1 MGMAMTSLNQK
12 REQKMALKGELYTA
26 DTFSEE
32 QIASVKK
39 HFLELLGQEVSFEI
53 KRNEALIGGFL
64 AIIDGKIYDA
74 SVSHRIKETENVLVH
89 GNDADGAEITAE
101 DVNLTGSKPK
111 PFHSSAK
118 AIGSALKQRLDTYEG
133 KSAVYEFGVVTSV
146 GDGVV
151 RIDGLSH
158 TRYGEQIAFNN
169 EIYGMTMDLETDGVG
184 AVLLNGQDEV
194 HVGERVYG
202 TGRVVEVPVG
212 DELLGRVVSPIG
224 LPMDNKP
231 LNAKRYRPVESPAP
245 RIIDRQAV
253 NHPLM
258 TGLIAVDGII
268 PIGRGQRELII
279 GDRQTGKTTIAIDTI
294 INQRGKHVYCVYV
307 AIGQKLSTVAQ
318 IYETL
323 QAVGAM
329 EYTVIVVSNASDC
342 AAMQYLAP
350 YAGCAIAEQF
360 MYDGKDALIVY
371 DDLSKHA
378 VAYRAMSLLLHRPPG
393 REAYP
398 GDVFYLHS
406 RLLERAG
413 HLNDKLGG
421 GSLTALPIVET
432 MASDISAYIPTNVI
446 SITDGQIYLEPELFH
461 AGVRPAVNVG
471 LSVSRVG
478 SSAQKKAMRKVVKKL
493 RLTLAQYRELQI
505 FAQFGSDIDS
515 VTKEILDS
523 GDRLSETLKQA
534 QHEPLQMSE
543 QVLLLYAVMNGYLK
557 EVPSPHVRAFQKGLL
572 QYAHH
577 NYSPLLD
584 DIESSGDLTDEQI
597 KELSACIENYHLTCK
612 A

>member
-1 MGMAMTSLNQK
+1 
-12 REQKMALKGELYTA
+12 MALRGELYTA
-26 DTFSEE
+26 GPFGEE
-32 QIASVKK
+32 QIESVKR
-39 HFLELLGQEVSFEI
+39 HFCQMLGQEVSFEV
-53 KRNEALIGGFL
+53 KQNEALIGGFL

-74 SVSHRIKETENVLVH
+74 SVAYRIKEAQHLLVS
-89 GNDADGAEITAE
+89 NSASGAEIAAE
-101 DVNLTGSKPK
+101 DVRLTGSGQK
-111 PFHSSAK
+111 PFHSSASD
-118 AIGSALKQRLDTYEG
+118 IGKTLKRRIHSFEN
-133 KSAVYEFGVVTSV
+133 KSAVYEYGIVTSV

-151 RIDGLSH
+151 RVEGLSH
-158 TRYGEQIAFNN
+158 TRYGEQIAFDNDV
-169 EIYGMTMDLETDGVG
+169 YGMTMDLELDGVG
-184 AVLLNGQDEV
+184 AVLLNGQDCV
-194 HVGERVYG
+194 RVGERVYG

-212 DELLGRVVSPIG
+212 DELLGRVVNPIG
-224 LPMDNKP
+224 MPLDDKP
-231 LNAKRYRPVESPAP
+231 LSAARYRPVESPAP

-253 NHPLM
+253 NEPLM
-258 TGLIAVDGII
+258 TGLLAVDSII

-294 INQRGKHVYCVYV
+294 INQRGKHVNCVYV

-318 IYETL
+318 IYELL
-323 QAVGAM
+323 QSAGAM
-329 EYTVIVVSNASDC
+329 DYTVIVVANASDC

-360 MYDGKDALIVY
+360 MYDGKDALVIY

-413 HLNDKLGG
+413 HLSEANGG

-461 AGVRPAVNVG
+461 SGVRPAVNVG

-478 SSAQKKAMRKVVKKL
+478 SAAQKKAMRKVVKKL

-515 VTKEILDS
+515 VTKEILDN
-523 GDRLSETLKQA
+523 GDRLSETLKQN

-557 EVPSPHVRAFQKGLL
+557 DVPAQHARAFQKGLL
-572 QYAHH
+572 EYVRR
-577 NYSPLLD
+577 NYGAMLD
-584 DIESSGDLTDEQI
+584 GIEESGDLTDELAG
-597 KELSACIENYHLTCK
+597 EMRAAIENYQLTCK

>member
-1 MGMAMTSLNQK
+1 
-12 REQKMALKGELYTA
+12 MALRGELYTA
-26 DTFSEE
+26 GPFGEE
-32 QIASVKK
+32 QIESVKR
-39 HFLELLGQEVSFEI
+39 HFNEMLGQEVSFEV
-53 KRNEALIGGFL
+53 KQNEALIGGFL

-74 SVSHRIKETENVLVH
+74 SVAYRVKEAQHTLV
-89 GNDADGAEITAE
+89 NNSVSGAEITAE
-101 DVNLTGSKPK
+101 NVRLTGSEQKTL
-111 PFHSSAK
+111 HSSA
-118 AIGSALKQRLDTYEG
+118 ADIGKTLRSRIHSFEN
-133 KSAVYEFGVVTSV
+133 KSAVYEYGIVTSV

-151 RIDGLSH
+151 RIEGLSH
-158 TRYGEQIAFNN
+158 TRYGEQIAFENDV
-169 EIYGMTMDLETDGVG
+169 YGMTMDLELDGVG
-184 AVLLNGQDEV
+184 AVLLNGQDNV

-202 TGRVVEVPVG
+202 TGRVIEVPVG
-212 DELLGRVVSPIG
+212 DELLGRVVNPIG
-224 LPMDNKP
+224 MPMDDKP
-231 LNAKRYRPVESPAP
+231 LNAARYRPVESPAP
-245 RIIDRQAV
+245 RNIDRQAV
-253 NHPLM
+253 NEPLM
-258 TGLIAVDGII
+258 TGLLAVDSII

-294 INQRGKHVYCVYV
+294 INQRGKHVNCVYV

-323 QAVGAM
+323 ESVGAM
-329 EYTVIVVSNASDC
+329 DYTVIVVANASDC

-360 MYDGKDALIVY
+360 MYDGKDALVIY

-413 HLNDKLGG
+413 HLSAANGG

-461 AGVRPAVNVG
+461 SGVRPAVNVG

-478 SSAQKKAMRKVVKKL
+478 SAAQKKAMRKVVKKL

-515 VTKEILDS
+515 VTKEILDN
-523 GDRLSETLKQA
+523 GDRLSETLKQN

-572 QYAHH
+572 QYARR
-577 NYSPLLD
+577 NYSSTLD
-584 DIESSGDLTDEQI
+584 EIEESGDLSDELI
-597 KELSACIENYHLTCK
+597 EALRATIENYHLTCQ

>member
-1 MGMAMTSLNQK
+1 
-12 REQKMALKGELYTA
+12 MALRGELYTA
-26 DTFSEE
+26 GPFGEE
-32 QIASVKK
+32 QIESVKR
-39 HFLELLGQEVSFEI
+39 HFNELLGQEVSFEV

-74 SVSHRIKETENVLVH
+74 SVAYRIKEAQHLLVT
-89 GNDADGAEITAE
+89 NSVSGAEITAE
-101 DVNLTGSKPK
+101 NVRLTGSEQK
-111 PFHSSAK
+111 PFHSSATD
-118 AIGSALKQRLDTYEG
+118 IGQTLKKRIRSFENT
-133 KSAVYEFGVVTSV
+133 SAVYEYGIVTSV

-151 RIDGLSH
+151 RIEGLSH
-158 TRYGEQIAFNN
+158 TRYGEQIAFENDV
-169 EIYGMTMDLETDGVG
+169 YGMTMDLELDGVG
-184 AVLLNGQDEV
+184 AVLLNGQDLV

-212 DELLGRVVSPIG
+212 DELLGRVVNPIG
-224 LPMDNKP
+224 MPLDNKP
-231 LNAKRYRPVESPAP
+231 LSASRYRPVESPAP

-253 NHPLM
+253 NEPLM
-258 TGLIAVDGII
+258 TGLLAVDSII

-279 GDRQTGKTTIAIDTI
+279 GDRQTGKTTIAVDAI
-294 INQRGKHVYCVYV
+294 INQRGKHVNCVYV

-323 QAVGAM
+323 QAAGAM
-329 EYTVIVVSNASDC
+329 DYSVIVVASASDC

-360 MYDGKDALIVY
+360 MYDGKDALIIY

-413 HLNDKLGG
+413 HLSEANGG

-461 AGVRPAVNVG
+461 SGVRPAVNVG

-478 SSAQKKAMRKVVKKL
+478 SAAQKKAMRKVVKKL

-515 VTKEILDS
+515 VTKEILDN
-523 GDRLSETLKQA
+523 GDRLSETLKQN

-557 EVPSPHVRAFQKGLL
+557 EVPSQHVRSFQKGLL
-572 QYAHH
+572 QYVSR
-577 NYSPLLD
+577 NYGSLLD
-584 DIESSGDLTDEQI
+584 EIEETGDFTDEQGQ
-597 KELSACIENYHLTCK
+597 ELKTAIENYQLTCK

>member
-1 MGMAMTSLNQK
+1 
-12 REQKMALKGELYTA
+12 MALKGELYIA
-26 DTFSEE
+26 GPFDEE
-32 QIASVKK
+32 QIGSIRK
-39 HFLELLGQEVSFEI
+39 HFAELLGEDVNFEI
-53 KRNEALIGGFL
+53 KKNDGLIGGFL
-64 AIIDGKIYDA
+64 AIIDGKVYDA
-74 SVSHRIKETENVLVH
+74 SFAYRIKEAQHALVS
-89 GNDADGAEITAE
+89 NNLSLGAEICAE
-101 DVNLTGSKPK
+101 DVKTVGAATK
-111 PFHSSAK
+111 PFHSSASDIGAVLK
-118 AIGSALKQRLDTYEG
+118 NRLRNCDAKPAIYEYG
-133 KSAVYEFGVVTSV
+133 TVTSV

-151 RIDGLSH
+151 RIEGLSH
-158 TRYGEQIAFNN
+158 TRYGEQISFDNDV
-169 EIYGMTMDLETDGVG
+169 YGMTMDLELDGVG
-184 AVLLNGQDEV
+184 AVLLNGQDNV

-212 DELLGRVVSPIG
+212 DELLGRIINPIG
-224 LPMDNKP
+224 MPLDNRP
-231 LNAKRYRPVESPAP
+231 LSAARYRPVESPAP

-253 NHPLM
+253 NEPLM
-258 TGLIAVDGII
+258 TGLLAVDGII

-279 GDRQTGKTTIAIDTI
+279 GDRQTGKTTIAVDTI
-294 INQRGKHVYCVYV
+294 INQRGKHVCCVYV

-323 QAVGAM
+323 RAAGAM
-329 EYTVIVVSNASDC
+329 DYTTIVVASASDC

-350 YAGCAIAEQF
+350 YAGCSIAEQF
-360 MYDGKDALIVY
+360 MYDGKDALIIY

-413 HLNDKLGG
+413 HLNEAQGG

-461 AGVRPAVNVG
+461 AGIRPAVNVG

-478 SSAQKKAMRKVVKKL
+478 SAAQKKAMRKVAKKL

-515 VTKEILDS
+515 VTKTILDN
-523 GDRLSETLKQA
+523 GDRLTETLKQN

-543 QVLLLYAVMNGYLK
+543 QVLLLYAVMNGYLNDI
-557 EVPSPHVRAFQKGLL
+557 PSPYVRSFQKGLL
-572 QYAHH
+572 QYVRRTTPSLFDEMEESGDFNEAQEAQMRA
-577 NYSPLLD
+577 S
-584 DIESSGDLTDEQI
+584 IESYQL
-597 KELSACIENYHLTCK
+597 LCK
-612 A
+612 S

>member
-1 MGMAMTSLNQK
+1 
-12 REQKMALKGELYTA
+12 MALRGELYTA
-26 DTFSEE
+26 GPFGED
-32 QIASVKK
+32 QIESVKR
-39 HFLELLGQEVSFEI
+39 HFYELLGQEVSFEV

-74 SVSHRIKETENVLVH
+74 SVAYRVKEAQHLLVT
-89 GNDADGAEITAE
+89 NSVSGAEITAE
-101 DVNLTGSKPK
+101 NVRLTGSEQK
-111 PFHSSAK
+111 PFHSSASE
-118 AIGSALKQRLDTYEG
+118 IGKTLKRRISSFEN
-133 KSAVYEFGVVTSV
+133 KSAIYEYGVVTSV

-151 RIDGLSH
+151 RIEGLSH
-158 TRYGEQIAFNN
+158 TRYGEQIAFENDV
-169 EIYGMTMDLETDGVG
+169 YGMTMDLELDGVG
-184 AVLLNGQDEV
+184 AVLLNGQDSV
-194 HVGERVYG
+194 RVGERVYG

-212 DELLGRVVSPIG
+212 DELLGRVVNPIG
-224 LPMDNKP
+224 MPLDNKP
-231 LNAKRYRPVESPAP
+231 LSAARYRPVESPAP

-253 NHPLM
+253 NEPLM
-258 TGLIAVDGII
+258 TGLLAVDGII

-279 GDRQTGKTTIAIDTI
+279 GDRQTGKTTIAVDTI
-294 INQRGKHVYCVYV
+294 INQRGKHVNCVYV

-323 QAVGAM
+323 QAKGAM
-329 EYTVIVVSNASDC
+329 DYTVIVVANASDC

-360 MYDGKDALIVY
+360 MYDGKDALVIY

-413 HLNDKLGG
+413 HLSEANGG

-461 AGVRPAVNVG
+461 SGVRPAVNVG

-478 SSAQKKAMRKVVKKL
+478 SAAQKKAMRKVVKKL

-515 VTKEILDS
+515 VTKEILDN
-523 GDRLSETLKQA
+523 GDRLSETLKQN

-543 QVLLLYAVMNGYLK
+543 QVLVLYAVMNGYLK
-557 EVPSPHVRAFQKGLL
+557 SVPAPHVRAFQKGLL
-572 QYAHH
+572 QYMRR
-577 NYSPLLD
+577 NYGSILD
-584 DIESSGDLTDEQI
+584 EIEESGDLGDELLE
-597 KELSACIENYHLTCK
+597 ELRAAIENYQLICK
-612 A
+612 E

>member
-1 MGMAMTSLNQK
+1 
-12 REQKMALKGELYTA
+12 MALKGELFTA
-26 DTFSEE
+26 GPFGED
-32 QIASVKK
+32 QIESVKQR
-39 HFLELLGQEVSFEI
+39 FYELLGQEVSFEV
-53 KRNEALIGGFL
+53 KQNEALIGGFL

-74 SVSHRIKETENVLVH
+74 SVAHHVKEAQHLLVSDTVC
-89 GNDADGAEITAE
+89 GLEIVTKNAQSSG
-101 DVNLTGSKPK
+101 DDQRPL
-111 PFHSSAK
+111 HSSA
-118 AIGSALKQRLDTYEG
+118 AQIGQTLKKRICSFENKD
-133 KSAVYEFGVVTSV
+133 AVYEYGVVSSV

-151 RIDGLSH
+151 RVEGLCH
-158 TRYGEQIAFNN
+158 TRYGEQIAFENDV
-169 EIYGMTMDLETDGVG
+169 YGMAMDLELGGVG
-184 AVLLNGQDEV
+184 AVLLNGQDNV
-194 HVGERVYG
+194 RVGERVYG

-212 DELLGRVVSPIG
+212 DEMLGRVVNPIG
-224 LPMDNKP
+224 MPLDNKP
-231 LNAKRYRPVESPAP
+231 LNPLRYRPVESPAP
-245 RIIDRQAV
+245 RIIDRQSV
-253 NHPLM
+253 NEPLM
-258 TGLIAVDGII
+258 TGLLAVDGII

-294 INQRGKHVYCVYV
+294 LNQHGKQVYCVYV

-318 IYETL
+318 IHETL
-323 QAVGAM
+323 LSAGAM
-329 EYTVIVVSNASDC
+329 DYTVIVVANASDC

-360 MYDGKDALIVY
+360 MYDGKDALVIY

-378 VAYRAMSLLLHRPPG
+378 VAYRTMSLLLHRPPG

-413 HLNDKLGG
+413 HLSEANGG

-461 AGVRPAVNVG
+461 SGVRPAVNVG

-478 SSAQKKAMRKVVKKL
+478 SAAQKKAMRKVVKKL

-515 VTKEILDS
+515 VTKEILDN
-523 GDRLSETLKQA
+523 GDRLSETLKQN

-543 QVLLLYAVMNGYLK
+543 QVLLLYAVMNGFLQD
-557 EVPSPHVRAFQKGLL
+557 VPSPHVRAFQRGLL
-572 QYAHH
+572 QYMRR
-577 NYSPLLD
+577 NYGALLD
-584 DIESSGDLTDEQI
+584 EMEESGDLTE
-597 KELSACIENYHLTCK
+597 ELTEELRAGIENYQLTCQ

>member
-1 MGMAMTSLNQK
+1 
-12 REQKMALKGELYTA
+12 MALRGELYTA
-26 DTFSEE
+26 GPFGED
-32 QIASVKK
+32 QIESVKR
-39 HFLELLGQEVSFEI
+39 HFYELLGQEVSFEV

-74 SVSHRIKETENVLVH
+74 SVAYRVKEAQHLLLTNSVS
-89 GNDADGAEITAE
+89 GAEITAE
-101 DVNLTGSKPK
+101 NVRLTGSEQK
-111 PFHSSAK
+111 PFHSSASEIGK
-118 AIGSALKQRLDTYEG
+118 TLKRRIGSFEN
-133 KSAVYEFGVVTSV
+133 KSAVYEYGVVTSV

-151 RIDGLSH
+151 RIEGLSH
-158 TRYGEQIAFNN
+158 TRYGEQIAFDDDV
-169 EIYGMTMDLETDGVG
+169 YGMTMDLELDGVG
-184 AVLLNGQDEV
+184 AVLLNGQDKV
-194 HVGERVYG
+194 RVGERVYG

-212 DELLGRVVSPIG
+212 DELLGRVVNPIG
-224 LPMDNKP
+224 MPLDNKP
-231 LNAKRYRPVESPAP
+231 LSAARYRPVESPAP

-253 NHPLM
+253 NEPLM
-258 TGLIAVDGII
+258 TGLLAVDGII

-294 INQRGKHVYCVYV
+294 INQRGKHVNCVYV

-323 QAVGAM
+323 QAAGAM
-329 EYTVIVVSNASDC
+329 DYTVIVVANASDC

-360 MYDGKDALIVY
+360 MYDGKDALVIY

-413 HLNDKLGG
+413 HLSEANGG

-461 AGVRPAVNVG
+461 SGVRPAVNVG

-478 SSAQKKAMRKVVKKL
+478 SAAQKKAMRKVVKKL

-523 GDRLSETLKQA
+523 GDRLSETLKQS

-543 QVLLLYAVMNGYLK
+543 QVLVLYAVMNGYLK
-557 EVPSPHVRAFQKGLL
+557 AVPAPHVRAFQKGLL
-572 QYAHH
+572 AYVRR
-577 NYSPLLD
+577 NYGALLD
-584 DIESSGDLTDEQI
+584 EIEESGDLTDELLE
-597 KELSACIENYHLTCK
+597 ELRASIENYQLTCQ

>member
-1 MGMAMTSLNQK
+1 
-12 REQKMALKGELYTA
+12 MALRGELYTA
-26 DTFSEE
+26 GPFGEE
-32 QIASVKK
+32 QIESVKR
-39 HFLELLGQEVSFEI
+39 HFNEMLGQEVSFEV
-53 KRNEALIGGFL
+53 KQNEALIGGFL

-74 SVSHRIKETENVLVH
+74 SVAYRVKEAQHTLV
-89 GNDADGAEITAE
+89 NNSVSGAEITAE
-101 DVNLTGSKPK
+101 NVRLTGSEQKTL
-111 PFHSSAK
+111 HSSA
-118 AIGSALKQRLDTYEG
+118 ADIGKTLRSRIHSFEN
-133 KSAVYEFGVVTSV
+133 KSAVYEYGIVTSV

-151 RIDGLSH
+151 RIEGLSH
-158 TRYGEQIAFNN
+158 TRYGEQIAFENDV
-169 EIYGMTMDLETDGVG
+169 YGMTMDLELDGVG
-184 AVLLNGQDEV
+184 AVLLNGQDNV

-202 TGRVVEVPVG
+202 TGRVIEVPVG
-212 DELLGRVVSPIG
+212 DELLGRVVNPIG
-224 LPMDNKP
+224 MPMDDKP
-231 LNAKRYRPVESPAP
+231 LNAARYRPVESPAP

-253 NHPLM
+253 NEPLM
-258 TGLIAVDGII
+258 TGLLAVDSII

-294 INQRGKHVYCVYV
+294 INQRGKHVNCVYV

-318 IYETL
+318 ICETL
-323 QAVGAM
+323 QQAGAM
-329 EYTVIVVSNASDC
+329 DYTVIVVANASDC

-360 MYDGKDALIVY
+360 MYDGKDALVIY

-413 HLNDKLGG
+413 HLSAANGG

-461 AGVRPAVNVG
+461 SGVRPAVNVG

-478 SSAQKKAMRKVVKKL
+478 SAAQKKAMRKVVKKL

-515 VTKEILDS
+515 VTKEILDN
-523 GDRLSETLKQA
+523 GDRLSETLKQN

-572 QYAHH
+572 QYARR
-577 NYSPLLD
+577 NYSSTLD
-584 DIESSGDLTDEQI
+584 EIEESGDLSDELI
-597 KELSACIENYHLTCK
+597 EALRATIENYHLTCQ

>member
-1 MGMAMTSLNQK
+1 
-12 REQKMALKGELYTA
+12 MALRGELYTA
-26 DTFSEE
+26 GPFGED
-32 QIASVKK
+32 QIESVKQ
-39 HFLELLGQEVSFEI
+39 HFRELLGQEVNFEVQQ
-53 KRNEALIGGFL
+53 NEALIGGFL
-64 AIIDGKIYDA
+64 AIIDGKIYDSSVAYRVKEALHMLVSNSA
-74 SVSHRIKETENVLVH
+74 S
-89 GNDADGAEITAE
+89 GAEITAE
-101 DVNLTGSKPK
+101 NVRLTGSESKSL
-111 PFHSSAK
+111 HSGA
-118 AIGSALKQRLDTYEG
+118 ADIGKTLRQRMLSFEN
-133 KSAVYEFGVVTSV
+133 KSAVYEYGIVTRV

-151 RIDGLSH
+151 RIEGLSH
-158 TRYGEQIAFNN
+158 TRYGEQIAFENDV
-169 EIYGMTMDLETDGVG
+169 YGMAMDLEMDGVG
-184 AVLLNGQDEV
+184 AVLLNGQDNV
-194 HVGERVYG
+194 HVGERIYG

-212 DELLGRVVSPIG
+212 DEMLGRVVNPIG
-224 LPMDNKP
+224 MPLDNKP
-231 LNAKRYRPVESPAP
+231 LNATRYRPLESPSP

-253 NHPLM
+253 NEPLM
-258 TGLIAVDGII
+258 TGLLAVDGII

-294 INQRGKHVYCVYV
+294 INQRGKNVNCVYV

-318 IYETL
+318 IYGTL
-323 QAVGAM
+323 QATGAM
-329 EYTVIVVSNASDC
+329 DYTVIVVASASDC

-360 MYDGKDALIVY
+360 MYDGKDALVIY

-413 HLNDKLGG
+413 HLSEANGG

-461 AGVRPAVNVG
+461 SGVRPAVNVG

-478 SSAQKKAMRKVVKKL
+478 SAAQKKAMRKVVKKL

-515 VTKEILDS
+515 VTKEILDN
-523 GDRLSETLKQA
+523 GDRLSETLKQN

-557 EVPSPHVRAFQKGLL
+557 DVPSPHVRAFQKGLL
-572 QYAHH
+572 QYARR
-577 NYSPLLD
+577 NYSALLNE
-584 DIESSGDLTDEQI
+584 IEDGGDLTDEI
-597 KELSACIENYHLTCK
+597 IEELRAGIESYHMTCK

>member
-1 MGMAMTSLNQK
+1 
-12 REQKMALKGELYTA
+12 MALRGELYTA
-26 DTFSEE
+26 GPFGEE
-32 QIASVKK
+32 QIESVKR
-39 HFLELLGQEVSFEI
+39 HFNELLGQEVSFEI
-53 KRNEALIGGFL
+53 KQNEALIGGFL

-74 SVSHRIKETENVLVH
+74 SVAYRVKEAQHMLATNSVS
-89 GNDADGAEITAE
+89 GAEITAE
-101 DVNLTGSKPK
+101 NVRLTGSEQKPQ
-111 PFHSSAK
+111 H
-118 AIGSALKQRLDTYEG
+118 GSATDIGKTLKSRINTFEN
-133 KSAVYEFGVVTSV
+133 KSAVYEYGIVTSV

-151 RIDGLSH
+151 RIEGLSH
-158 TRYGEQIAFNN
+158 TRYGEQIAFENDV
-169 EIYGMTMDLETDGVG
+169 YGMTMDLELDGVG
-184 AVLLNGQDEV
+184 AVLLNGQDNV
-194 HVGERVYG
+194 RVGERVYG

-212 DELLGRVVSPIG
+212 DELLGRVVNPIG
-224 LPMDNKP
+224 MPLDDKP
-231 LNAKRYRPVESPAP
+231 LNAARYRPVESPAP

-253 NHPLM
+253 NEPLM
-258 TGLIAVDGII
+258 TGLLAVDSII

-294 INQRGKHVYCVYV
+294 INQRGKHVNCVYV

-318 IYETL
+318 ICETL
-323 QAVGAM
+323 QAAGAM
-329 EYTVIVVSNASDC
+329 DYTVIVVANASDC

-360 MYDGKDALIVY
+360 MYDGKDALVIY

-413 HLNDKLGG
+413 HLSVANGG

-461 AGVRPAVNVG
+461 SGVRPAVNVG

-478 SSAQKKAMRKVVKKL
+478 SAAQKKAMRKVVKKL

-515 VTKEILDS
+515 VTKEILDN
-523 GDRLSETLKQA
+523 GDRLSETLKQN

-557 EVPSPHVRAFQKGLL
+557 EVLSPHVRAFQKGLL
-572 QYAHH
+572 QYARR
-577 NYSPLLD
+577 NYSSMLD
-584 DIESSGDLTDEQI
+584 EIEESGDLTDEI
-597 KELSACIENYHLTCK
+597 AEELRATIENYHLTCQ

>member
-1 MGMAMTSLNQK
+1 
-12 REQKMALKGELYTA
+12 MALKGELYTA
-26 DTFSEE
+26 GPFGEE
-32 QIASVKK
+32 QIESVKR
-39 HFLELLGQEVSFEI
+39 HFSKLLGQEVSFEV

-64 AIIDGKIYDA
+64 AIIDGKVYDA
-74 SVSHRIKETENVLVH
+74 SVAYRVKEAQRALVTNSVT
-89 GNDADGAEITAE
+89 GGAEIAAE
-101 DVNLTGSKPK
+101 NVKRTGAENK

-118 AIGSALKQRLDTYEG
+118 DIGATLKNRLRSFEN
-133 KSAVYEFGVVTSV
+133 KSAVYEYGIVTSV

-151 RIDGLSH
+151 RIEGLSH
-158 TRYGEQIAFNN
+158 TRYGEQIAFDNDV
-169 EIYGMTMDLETDGVG
+169 YGMTMDLELDGVG
-184 AVLLNGQDEV
+184 AVLLNGQDDV
-194 HVGERVYG
+194 RVGERVYG

-212 DELLGRVVSPIG
+212 DELLGRVVNPIG
-224 LPMDNKP
+224 MPLDNKP
-231 LNAKRYRPVESPAP
+231 LNAARYRPVESPSP
-245 RIIDRQAV
+245 RIIDRQSV
-253 NHPLM
+253 NKPLM

-279 GDRQTGKTTIAIDTI
+279 GDRQTGKTTIAVDTI
-294 INQRGKHVYCVYV
+294 INQRGKHVCCVYV
-307 AIGQKLSTVAQ
+307 AIGQKLSTIAQ
-318 IYETL
+318 IYETF
-323 QAVGAM
+323 QAAGAM
-329 EYTVIVVSNASDC
+329 DYTVIVVANASDC

-360 MYDGKDALIVY
+360 MYDGKDALVVY

-413 HLNDKLGG
+413 HLTQTCGG

-461 AGVRPAVNVG
+461 AGIRPAVNVG

-478 SSAQKKAMRKVVKKL
+478 SAAQEKAMRKVVKKL

-515 VTKEILDS
+515 VTKEILDN

-534 QHEPLQMSE
+534 QHEPLQMCE
-543 QVLLLYAVMNGYLK
+543 QVLVLYAVMNGYLTH
-557 EVPSPHVRAFQKGLL
+557 VSSPHVRAFQKGLI
-572 QYAHH
+572 QYARR
-577 NYSPLLD
+577 NYSTLLD
-584 DIESSGDLTDEQI
+584 EVEESGDLTDELTQ
-597 KELSACIENYHLTCK
+597 EMRTCIENYQLTCK

>member
-1 MGMAMTSLNQK
+1 
-12 REQKMALKGELYTA
+12 MALRGELYTA
-26 DTFSEE
+26 GPFGEE

-39 HFLELLGQEVSFEI
+39 HFNELLGQEVSFEV
-53 KRNEALIGGFL
+53 KRNDALIGGFL

-74 SVSHRIKETENVLVH
+74 SVAYRIKEAQHLLVT
-89 GNDADGAEITAE
+89 NSVSGAEITAE
-101 DVNLTGSKPK
+101 NVKLTGSEQK

-118 AIGSALKQRLDTYEG
+118 DIGQTLKKRIRSFEN
-133 KSAVYEFGVVTSV
+133 KSAVYEYGIVTNV

-151 RIDGLSH
+151 RIEGLSH
-158 TRYGEQIAFNN
+158 TRYGEQIAFDND
-169 EIYGMTMDLETDGVG
+169 IYGMTMDLELDGVG
-184 AVLLNGQDEV
+184 VVLLNGQDSV
-194 HVGERVYG
+194 RVGERVYG

-212 DELLGRVVSPIG
+212 DDLLGRVVNPIG
-224 LPMDNKP
+224 MPLDNKP
-231 LNAKRYRPVESPAP
+231 LNAARYRPVESPAP

-253 NHPLM
+253 NEPLM
-258 TGLIAVDGII
+258 TGLLAVDSII

-279 GDRQTGKTTIAIDTI
+279 GDRQTGKTTIAVDAI
-294 INQRGKHVYCVYV
+294 INQRGKHVNCVYV
-307 AIGQKLSTVAQ
+307 AIGQKLSTIAQ
-318 IYETL
+318 IYATL
-323 QAVGAM
+323 QEAGAM
-329 EYTVIVVSNASDC
+329 DYTVIVVASASDC

-360 MYDGKDALIVY
+360 MYDGKDALVIY

-413 HLNDKLGG
+413 HLSEANGG

-461 AGVRPAVNVG
+461 SGVRPAVNVG

-478 SSAQKKAMRKVVKKL
+478 SAAQKKAMRKVVKKL
-493 RLTLAQYRELQI
+493 RLTLAQYRELQV

-515 VTKEILDS
+515 VTKEILDN
-523 GDRLSETLKQA
+523 GDRLSETLKQN

-543 QVLLLYAVMNGYLK
+543 QVLLLFAVMNGYLK
-557 EVPSPHVRAFQKGLL
+557 SVPSQHVRSFQKGLL
-572 QYAHH
+572 QYVQR
-577 NYSPLLD
+577 NYGSLLSE
-584 DIESSGDLTDEQI
+584 IEEAGDMTDEQMQ
-597 KELSACIENYHLTCK
+597 EMRTAIENYQLTCK

>member
-1 MGMAMTSLNQK
+1 
-12 REQKMALKGELYTA
+12 MALRGELYIA
-26 DTFSEE
+26 GPFGED
-32 QIASVKK
+32 QIESVKK
-39 HFLELLGQEVSFEI
+39 HFNELLGQEVSFEV
-53 KRNEALIGGFL
+53 KHNEALIGGFL

-74 SVSHRIKETENVLVH
+74 SVAYRIKEAQHLLVT
-89 GNDADGAEITAE
+89 NSVSGAEITAE
-101 DVNLTGSKPK
+101 NVKLTGSEQK
-111 PFHSSAK
+111 PFHSSA
-118 AIGSALKQRLDTYEG
+118 ADIGQTLKKRIRSFEN
-133 KSAVYEFGVVTSV
+133 KSAVYEYGIVTSV

-151 RIDGLSH
+151 RIEGLSH
-158 TRYGEQIAFNN
+158 TRYGEQIAFENDV
-169 EIYGMTMDLETDGVG
+169 YGMTMDLELDGVG

-194 HVGERVYG
+194 RVGERVYG

-212 DELLGRVVSPIG
+212 DELLGRVVNPIG
-224 LPMDNKP
+224 MPLDNKP
-231 LNAKRYRPVESPAP
+231 LNASRYRPVESPAP

-253 NHPLM
+253 NEPLM
-258 TGLIAVDGII
+258 TGLLAVDSII

-279 GDRQTGKTTIAIDTI
+279 GDRQTGKTTIAVDAI
-294 INQRGKHVYCVYV
+294 INQRGKHVNCVYV

-318 IYETL
+318 ICETL
-323 QAVGAM
+323 QAAGAM
-329 EYTVIVVSNASDC
+329 EYTVIVVANASDC

-360 MYDGKDALIVY
+360 MYDGKDALVIY

-413 HLNDKLGG
+413 HLSEANGG
-421 GSLTALPIVET
+421 GALTALPIVET

-461 AGVRPAVNVG
+461 SGVRPAVNVG

-478 SSAQKKAMRKVVKKL
+478 SAAQKKAMRKVVKKL

-515 VTKEILDS
+515 VTKEILDN
-523 GDRLSETLKQA
+523 GDRLSETLKQN

-557 EVPSPHVRAFQKGLL
+557 EVPAQHARAFQKGLL
-572 QYAHH
+572 QYVSR
-577 NYSPLLD
+577 NYGSLLSE
-584 DIESSGDLTDEQI
+584 IEETGDMTDEQI
-597 KELSACIENYHLTCK
+597 QEMRAAIENYQLTCK

>member
-1 MGMAMTSLNQK
+1 
-12 REQKMALKGELYTA
+12 MALKGELFTA
-26 DTFSEE
+26 GPFGEE
-32 QIASVKK
+32 QIESIKQ
-39 HFLELLGQEVSFEI
+39 HFRDLLGQEVSFDI
-53 KRNEALIGGFL
+53 KQNEALIGGFL
-64 AIIDGKIYDA
+64 AIIEGKIYDA
-74 SVSHRIKETENVLVH
+74 SVAYRVKEAQHVLA
-89 GNDADGAEITAE
+89 NNSAPGAEITAE
-101 DVNLTGSKPK
+101 NVRLTGSSQTIV
-111 PFHSSAK
+111 HSSAADIGK
-118 AIGSALKQRLDTYEG
+118 TLKHRIGSFEN
-133 KSAVYEFGVVTSV
+133 KSAVYEYGIVTSV

-151 RIDGLSH
+151 RIEGLSH
-158 TRYGEQIAFNN
+158 TRYGEQIAFENDV
-169 EIYGMTMDLETDGVG
+169 YGMTMDLELDGVG
-184 AVLLNGQDEV
+184 AVLLNGQDCV

-212 DELLGRVVSPIG
+212 DELLGRVVNPIG
-224 LPMDNKP
+224 MPLDDKP
-231 LNAKRYRPVESPAP
+231 LNAARYRPVESPAP
-245 RIIDRQAV
+245 RIIDRQKV
-253 NHPLM
+253 NEPLM
-258 TGLIAVDGII
+258 TGLLAVDGII

-279 GDRQTGKTTIAIDTI
+279 GDRQTGKTTIAVDTI
-294 INQRGKHVYCVYV
+294 INQRGKNVNCVYV

-323 QAVGAM
+323 QSVGSM
-329 EYTVIVVSNASDC
+329 DYTVIVVASASDC

-378 VAYRAMSLLLHRPPG
+378 VAYRTMSLLLHRPPG

-413 HLNDKLGG
+413 HLSEANGG

-432 MASDISAYIPTNVI
+432 MSSDISAYIPTNVI

-461 AGVRPAVNVG
+461 SGVRPAVNVG

-478 SSAQKKAMRKVVKKL
+478 SAAQKKAMRKVVKKL

-523 GDRLSETLKQA
+523 GDRLSETLKQN

-543 QVLLLYAVMNGYLK
+543 QVLLLYAVMNGFLK

-572 QYAHH
+572 QYARR
-577 NYSPLLD
+577 NYSAMLD
-584 DIESSGDLTDEQI
+584 EIEESGDLTDELI
-597 KELSACIENYHLTCK
+597 EELRASIENYHLTCQM
-612 A
+612 

>member
-1 MGMAMTSLNQK
+1 
-12 REQKMALKGELYTA
+12 MALKGELYIA
-26 DTFSEE
+26 GPFGKE
-32 QIASVKK
+32 QIDSIKA
-39 HFLELLGQEVSFEI
+39 HFTELLGEEVEFDVR
-53 KRNEALIGGFL
+53 RNENLVGGFL
-64 AIIDGKIYDA
+64 AMINGKVYDA
-74 SVSHRIKETENVLVH
+74 SVAFRMKEAQHSLVSNSE
-89 GNDADGAEITAE
+89 GVPGAEFVSE
-101 DVNLTGSKPK
+101 DVKLMGAAPADRTAREIGAVLKKRLGTYANKP
-111 PFHSSAK
+111 
-118 AIGSALKQRLDTYEG
+118 AIYEYG
-133 KSAVYEFGVVTSV
+133 TVTSV

-151 RIDGLSH
+151 RIEGLSH
-158 TRYGEQIAFNN
+158 TRYGEQISFDRDVF
-169 EIYGMTMDLETDGVG
+169 GMTMDLEPDGVG

-194 HVGERVYG
+194 HVGERVCG
-202 TGRVVEVPVG
+202 TGKVVEVPVG
-212 DELLGRVVSPIG
+212 PELLGRVINPIG
-224 LPMDNKP
+224 MPLDGKP
-231 LNAKRYRPVESPAP
+231 LNPSAYRPLESPAP

-253 NHPLM
+253 NEPLM
-258 TGLIAVDGII
+258 TGLLAVDSII

-279 GDRQTGKTTIAIDTI
+279 GDRQTGKTTIAVDTI
-294 INQRGKHVYCVYV
+294 INQRGNGVLCVYV
-307 AIGQKLSTVAQ
+307 AIGQKLSTIAQ

-323 QAVGAM
+323 TATGAM
-329 EYTVIVVSNASDC
+329 DYSVIVAANASDC

-350 YAGCAIAEQF
+350 YAGCSIAEHF
-360 MYDGKDALIVY
+360 MYGGKDVLIIY

-406 RLLERAG
+406 RLLERSG
-413 HLNDKLGG
+413 HLNDELGG

-461 AGVRPAVNVG
+461 AGIRPAVNVG

-478 SSAQKKAMRKVVKKL
+478 SAAQKMAMRRVAKKL

-515 VTKEILDS
+515 VTKSILDS
-523 GDRLSETLKQA
+523 GDRLTETLKQS

-543 QVLLLYAVMNGYLK
+543 QVLLLFAVMNGYLK

-572 QYAHH
+572 QYVRR
-577 NYSPLLD
+577 NYSSLLD
-584 DIESSGDLTDEQI
+584 EMEESGDLSDELTQ
-597 KELSACIENYHLTCK
+597 ELKSAIGNYQLTCK

>member
-1 MGMAMTSLNQK
+1 
-12 REQKMALKGELYTA
+12 MALRGELYTA
-26 DTFSEE
+26 GPFGED
-32 QIASVKK
+32 QIESVKK
-39 HFLELLGQEVSFEI
+39 HFNELLGQEVSFEV

-74 SVSHRIKETENVLVH
+74 SVAYRIKEAQHLLVT
-89 GNDADGAEITAE
+89 NSVSGAEITAE
-101 DVNLTGSKPK
+101 NVKLTGSEQK
-111 PFHSSAK
+111 PFHSSA
-118 AIGSALKQRLDTYEG
+118 ADIGQTLKKRIRSFEN
-133 KSAVYEFGVVTSV
+133 KSAVYEYGIVTSV

-151 RIDGLSH
+151 RIEGLSH
-158 TRYGEQIAFNN
+158 TRYGEQIAFENDV
-169 EIYGMTMDLETDGVG
+169 YGMTMDLELDGVG
-184 AVLLNGQDEV
+184 AVLLNGQDLV

-202 TGRVVEVPVG
+202 TGRVVEMPVG
-212 DELLGRVVSPIG
+212 DELLGRVVNPIG
-224 LPMDNKP
+224 MPLDNKP
-231 LNAKRYRPVESPAP
+231 LTASRYRAVESPAP
-245 RIIDRQAV
+245 RIIDRQSV
-253 NHPLM
+253 NEPLM
-258 TGLIAVDGII
+258 TGLLAVDSII

-279 GDRQTGKTTIAIDTI
+279 GDRQTGKTTIAVDAT

-323 QAVGAM
+323 QAAGAM
-329 EYTVIVVSNASDC
+329 DYTVIVVANASDC

-350 YAGCAIAEQF
+350 YSGCAIAEQF
-360 MYDGKDALIVY
+360 MYDGKDALIIY

-413 HLNDKLGG
+413 HLSEANGG

-461 AGVRPAVNVG
+461 SGVRPAVNVG

-478 SSAQKKAMRKVVKKL
+478 SAAQKKAMRKVVKKL

-515 VTKEILDS
+515 VTKEILDN
-523 GDRLSETLKQA
+523 GDRLSETLKQN

-557 EVPSPHVRAFQKGLL
+557 EVPAQHARAFQKGLL
-572 QYAHH
+572 QYVTR
-577 NYSPLLD
+577 NYGSLLD
-584 DIESSGDLTDEQI
+584 EIEETGDMTEEQTQEMI
-597 KELSACIENYHLTCK
+597 AAIENYQLTCK

>member
-1 MGMAMTSLNQK
+1 
-12 REQKMALKGELYTA
+12 MALKGELYIA
-26 DTFSEE
+26 GPFDEE
-32 QIASVKK
+32 QIGSIRK
-39 HFLELLGQEVSFEI
+39 HFAELLGEDVDFEI
-53 KRNEALIGGFL
+53 KKNDGLIGGFL
-64 AIIDGKIYDA
+64 AIIDGKVYDA
-74 SVSHRIKETENVLVH
+74 SFAYRIKEAQHALVS
-89 GNDADGAEITAE
+89 NNLSLGAEICAE
-101 DVNLTGSKPK
+101 DVKTVGAATK
-111 PFHSSAK
+111 PFHSSASDIGAVLK
-118 AIGSALKQRLDTYEG
+118 NRLRNCDAKPAIYEYG
-133 KSAVYEFGVVTSV
+133 TVTSV

-151 RIDGLSH
+151 RIEGLSH
-158 TRYGEQIAFNN
+158 TRYGEQISFDNDV
-169 EIYGMTMDLETDGVG
+169 YGMTMDLELEGVG
-184 AVLLNGQDEV
+184 AVLLNGQDNV

-212 DELLGRVVSPIG
+212 DELLGRVINPIG
-224 LPMDNKP
+224 MPLDNRP
-231 LNAKRYRPVESPAP
+231 LSAARYRPVESPAP

-253 NHPLM
+253 NEPLM
-258 TGLIAVDGII
+258 TGLLAVDGII

-279 GDRQTGKTTIAIDTI
+279 GDRQTGKTTIAVDTI
-294 INQRGKHVYCVYV
+294 INQRGKHVCCVYV

-323 QAVGAM
+323 RAAGAM
-329 EYTVIVVSNASDC
+329 DYTTIVVASASDC

-350 YAGCAIAEQF
+350 YAGCSIAEQF
-360 MYDGKDALIVY
+360 MYDGKDALIIY

-413 HLNDKLGG
+413 HLNEAQGG

-461 AGVRPAVNVG
+461 AGIRPAVNVG

-478 SSAQKKAMRKVVKKL
+478 SAAQKKAMRKVAKKL

-515 VTKEILDS
+515 VTKGILDN
-523 GDRLSETLKQA
+523 GDRLTETLKQS

-543 QVLLLYAVMNGYLK
+543 QVLLLYAVMNGYLNDI
-557 EVPSPHVRAFQKGLL
+557 PSPFVRSFQKGLL
-572 QYAHH
+572 QYVRRTTPSLFDEMEESGDFNEAQEAQMR
-577 NYSPLLD
+577 SS
-584 DIESSGDLTDEQI
+584 IESYQ
-597 KELSACIENYHLTCK
+597 LTCK
-612 A
+612 S

>member
-1 MGMAMTSLNQK
+1 
-12 REQKMALKGELYTA
+12 MALKGELYIA
-26 DTFSEE
+26 GPFDEE
-32 QIASVKK
+32 QIGSIRK
-39 HFLELLGQEVSFEI
+39 HFAELLGEDVNFEI
-53 KRNEALIGGFL
+53 KKNDGLIGGFL
-64 AIIDGKIYDA
+64 AIIDGKVYDA
-74 SVSHRIKETENVLVH
+74 SFAYRIKEAQHALVS
-89 GNDADGAEITAE
+89 NNLSLGAEICAE
-101 DVNLTGSKPK
+101 DVKTVGAATK
-111 PFHSSAK
+111 PFHSSASDIGAVLK
-118 AIGSALKQRLDTYEG
+118 NRLRNCDAKPAIYEYG
-133 KSAVYEFGVVTSV
+133 TVTSV

-151 RIDGLSH
+151 RIEGLSH
-158 TRYGEQIAFNN
+158 TRYGEQISFDNDV
-169 EIYGMTMDLETDGVG
+169 YGMTMDLELDGVG
-184 AVLLNGQDEV
+184 AVLLNGQDNV

-212 DELLGRVVSPIG
+212 DELLGRVINPIG
-224 LPMDNKP
+224 MPLDNRP
-231 LNAKRYRPVESPAP
+231 LSAARYRPVESPAP

-253 NHPLM
+253 NEPLM
-258 TGLIAVDGII
+258 TGLLAVDGII
-268 PIGRGQRELII
+268 PVGRGQRELII
-279 GDRQTGKTTIAIDTI
+279 GDRQTGKTTIAVDTI
-294 INQRGKHVYCVYV
+294 INQRGKHVCCVYV

-323 QAVGAM
+323 RAAGAM
-329 EYTVIVVSNASDC
+329 DYTTIVVASASDC

-350 YAGCAIAEQF
+350 YAGCSIAEQF
-360 MYDGKDALIVY
+360 MYDGKDALIIY

-413 HLNDKLGG
+413 HLNEAQGG

-461 AGVRPAVNVG
+461 AGIRPAVNVG

-478 SSAQKKAMRKVVKKL
+478 SAAQKKAMRKVAKKL

-515 VTKEILDS
+515 VTKTILDN
-523 GDRLSETLKQA
+523 GDRLTETLKQN

-543 QVLLLYAVMNGYLK
+543 QVLLLYAVMNGYLNDI
-557 EVPSPHVRAFQKGLL
+557 PSPFVRSFQKGLL
-572 QYAHH
+572 QYVRRTTPSLFDEMEESGDFNEAQEAQMRA
-577 NYSPLLD
+577 S
-584 DIESSGDLTDEQI
+584 IESYQLI
-597 KELSACIENYHLTCK
+597 CK
-612 A
+612 S

>member
-1 MGMAMTSLNQK
+1 
-12 REQKMALKGELYTA
+12 MALRGELYTA
-26 DTFSEE
+26 GPFGED
-32 QIASVKK
+32 QIESVKK
-39 HFLELLGQEVSFEI
+39 HFNELLGQEVSFEV
-53 KRNEALIGGFL
+53 KQNEALIGGFL

-74 SVSHRIKETENVLVH
+74 SVAYRIKEAQHLLVT
-89 GNDADGAEITAE
+89 NSVSGAEIAAE
-101 DVNLTGSKPK
+101 NVKLTGSEQK

-118 AIGSALKQRLDTYEG
+118 DIGQTLKKRIHSFEN
-133 KSAVYEFGVVTSV
+133 KSAVYEYGIVTSV

-151 RIDGLSH
+151 RIEGLSH
-158 TRYGEQIAFNN
+158 TRYGEQIAFENDV
-169 EIYGMTMDLETDGVG
+169 YGMTMDLELDGVG

-212 DELLGRVVSPIG
+212 DELLGRVVNPIG
-224 LPMDNKP
+224 MPLDNKP
-231 LNAKRYRPVESPAP
+231 LNASRYRPVESPAP

-253 NHPLM
+253 NEPLM
-258 TGLIAVDGII
+258 TGLLAVDSII

-279 GDRQTGKTTIAIDTI
+279 GDRQTGKTTIAVDAI
-294 INQRGKHVYCVYV
+294 INQRGKHVNCVYV

-318 IYETL
+318 VSETL
-323 QAVGAM
+323 QAAGAM
-329 EYTVIVVSNASDC
+329 EYTVIVVASASDC

-360 MYDGKDALIVY
+360 MYDGKDALVIY

-413 HLNDKLGG
+413 HLSEANGG
-421 GSLTALPIVET
+421 VSLTALPIVET

-461 AGVRPAVNVG
+461 SGVRPAVNVG

-478 SSAQKKAMRKVVKKL
+478 SAAQKKAMRKVVKKL

-515 VTKEILDS
+515 VTKEILDN
-523 GDRLSETLKQA
+523 GDRLSETLKQN

-557 EVPSPHVRAFQKGLL
+557 EVPAQHARAFQKGLL
-572 QYAHH
+572 QYVSR
-577 NYSPLLD
+577 NYGSLLSE
-584 DIESSGDLTDEQI
+584 IEDTGDMTDEQI
-597 KELSACIENYHLTCK
+597 QEMRAAIENYQLTCK

>member
-1 MGMAMTSLNQK
+1 
-12 REQKMALKGELYTA
+12 MALRGELYIA
-26 DTFSEE
+26 GPFGED
-32 QIASVKK
+32 QIESVKR
-39 HFLELLGQEVSFEI
+39 HFNELLGQEVSFEV
-53 KRNEALIGGFL
+53 KQNEALIGGFL

-74 SVSHRIKETENVLVH
+74 SVAYRIKEAQHLLVT
-89 GNDADGAEITAE
+89 NSVSGAEIAAE
-101 DVNLTGSKPK
+101 NVKLTGSEQK
-111 PFHSSAK
+111 PFHSSATD
-118 AIGSALKQRLDTYEG
+118 IGQTLKKRIRSFEN
-133 KSAVYEFGVVTSV
+133 KSAVYEYGIVTSV

-151 RIDGLSH
+151 RIEGLSH
-158 TRYGEQIAFNN
+158 TRYGEQIAFENDV
-169 EIYGMTMDLETDGVG
+169 YGMTMDLELDGVG

-212 DELLGRVVSPIG
+212 DELLGRVVNPIG
-224 LPMDNKP
+224 MPLDNKP
-231 LNAKRYRPVESPAP
+231 LNASRYRPVESPAP

-253 NHPLM
+253 NEPLM
-258 TGLIAVDGII
+258 TGLLAVDSII

-279 GDRQTGKTTIAIDTI
+279 GDRQTGKTTIAVDAI
-294 INQRGKHVYCVYV
+294 INQRGKHVNCVYV

-318 IYETL
+318 ISETL
-323 QAVGAM
+323 QAAGAM
-329 EYTVIVVSNASDC
+329 EYTVIVVASASDC

-360 MYDGKDALIVY
+360 MYDGKDALVIY

-413 HLNDKLGG
+413 HLSEANGG

-461 AGVRPAVNVG
+461 SGVRPAVNVG

-478 SSAQKKAMRKVVKKL
+478 SAAQKKAMRKVVKKL

-515 VTKEILDS
+515 VTKEILDN
-523 GDRLSETLKQA
+523 GDRLSETLKQN

-557 EVPSPHVRAFQKGLL
+557 EVPAQHARAFQKGLL
-572 QYAHH
+572 QYVSR
-577 NYSPLLD
+577 NYGSLLSE
-584 DIESSGDLTDEQI
+584 IEETGDMTDEQI
-597 KELSACIENYHLTCK
+597 QEMKTAIENYQLTCK

>member
-1 MGMAMTSLNQK
+1 
-12 REQKMALKGELYTA
+12 MALRGELYTA
-26 DTFSEE
+26 GPFGEE
-32 QIASVKK
+32 QIASVKR
-39 HFLELLGQEVSFEI
+39 HFNELLGQEVSFEV
-53 KRNEALIGGFL
+53 KQNEALIGGFL

-74 SVSHRIKETENVLVH
+74 SVAYRIKEAQHLLVT
-89 GNDADGAEITAE
+89 NSVSGAEITAE
-101 DVNLTGSKPK
+101 NVKLTGSEQK

-118 AIGSALKQRLDTYEG
+118 DIGQTLKKRIRSFEN
-133 KSAVYEFGVVTSV
+133 KSAVYEYGIVTNV

-151 RIDGLSH
+151 RIEGLSH
-158 TRYGEQIAFNN
+158 TRYGEQIAFDNDV
-169 EIYGMTMDLETDGVG
+169 YGMTMDLELDGVG
-184 AVLLNGQDEV
+184 VVLLNGQESV
-194 HVGERVYG
+194 RVGERVYG

-212 DELLGRVVSPIG
+212 DDLLSRVVNPIG
-224 LPMDNKP
+224 MPLDNKP
-231 LNAKRYRPVESPAP
+231 LNAARYRPVESPAP

-253 NHPLM
+253 NEPLM
-258 TGLIAVDGII
+258 TGLLAVDGII

-279 GDRQTGKTTIAIDTI
+279 GDRQTGKTTIAVDAI
-294 INQRGKHVYCVYV
+294 INQRGKHVNCVYV
-307 AIGQKLSTVAQ
+307 AIGQKLSTIAQ
-318 IYETL
+318 IYATL
-323 QAVGAM
+323 QEAGAM
-329 EYTVIVVSNASDC
+329 DYTVIVVASASDC

-360 MYDGKDALIVY
+360 MYDGKDALVIY

-413 HLNDKLGG
+413 HLSEANGG

-461 AGVRPAVNVG
+461 SGVRPAVNVG

-478 SSAQKKAMRKVVKKL
+478 SAAQKKAMRKVVKKL
-493 RLTLAQYRELQI
+493 RLTLAQYRELQV

-515 VTKEILDS
+515 VTKEILDN
-523 GDRLSETLKQA
+523 GDRLSETLKQN

-543 QVLLLYAVMNGYLK
+543 QVLLLFAVMNGYLK
-557 EVPSPHVRAFQKGLL
+557 SVPSQHVRSFQKGLL
-572 QYAHH
+572 QYVQR
-577 NYSPLLD
+577 NYGSLLSE
-584 DIESSGDLTDEQI
+584 IEETGDMTDEQMQ
-597 KELSACIENYHLTCK
+597 EMRSAIENYQLTCK

>member
-1 MGMAMTSLNQK
+1 
-12 REQKMALKGELYTA
+12 MALKGELFTA
-26 DTFSEE
+26 GPFGEE
-32 QIASVKK
+32 QIESIKQ
-39 HFLELLGQEVSFEI
+39 HFRDLLGQEVSFDI
-53 KRNEALIGGFL
+53 KQNEALIGGFL

-74 SVSHRIKETENVLVH
+74 SVAYRVKEAQHVLA
-89 GNDADGAEITAE
+89 NNSAPGAEITAE
-101 DVNLTGSKPK
+101 NVRLTGSNQAIV
-111 PFHSSAK
+111 HSSAADIGK
-118 AIGSALKQRLDTYEG
+118 TLKHRIGSFEN
-133 KSAVYEFGVVTSV
+133 KSAVYEYGIVTSV

-151 RIDGLSH
+151 RIEGLSH
-158 TRYGEQIAFNN
+158 TRYGEQIAFENDV
-169 EIYGMTMDLETDGVG
+169 YGMTMDLELDGVG
-184 AVLLNGQDEV
+184 AVLLNGQDCV
-194 HVGERVYG
+194 RVGERVYG

-212 DELLGRVVSPIG
+212 DELLGRVVNPIG
-224 LPMDNKP
+224 MPLDDKP
-231 LNAKRYRPVESPAP
+231 LNAARYRPVESPAP

-253 NHPLM
+253 NEPLM
-258 TGLIAVDGII
+258 TGLLAVDGII

-279 GDRQTGKTTIAIDTI
+279 GDRQTGKTTIAVDTI
-294 INQRGKHVYCVYV
+294 INQRGKNVNCVYV

-323 QAVGAM
+323 QSAGSM
-329 EYTVIVVSNASDC
+329 EYTVIVVANASDC

-360 MYDGKDALIVY
+360 MYDGKDALVIY

-413 HLNDKLGG
+413 HLSEANGG

-461 AGVRPAVNVG
+461 SGVRPAVNVG

-478 SSAQKKAMRKVVKKL
+478 SAAQKKAMRKVVKKL

-515 VTKEILDS
+515 VTKEILDN
-523 GDRLSETLKQA
+523 GDRLSETLKQN

-543 QVLLLYAVMNGYLK
+543 QVLLLYAVMNGFLK

-572 QYAHH
+572 QYARR
-577 NYSPLLD
+577 NYSAMLD
-584 DIESSGDLTDEQI
+584 EIEESGDLTDELI
-597 KELSACIENYHLTCK
+597 EELRASIENYHLTCQM
-612 A
+612 

>member
-1 MGMAMTSLNQK
+1 
-12 REQKMALKGELYTA
+12 MALKGELYTA
-26 DTFSEE
+26 GPFGEE
-32 QIASVKK
+32 QIESVKQ
-39 HFLELLGQEVSFEI
+39 HFEKLLGQEVSFDV
-53 KRNEALIGGFL
+53 KRNDALIGGFL
-64 AIIDGKIYDA
+64 AIIDGKVYDA
-74 SVSHRIKETENVLVH
+74 SVAYRVKEAQHALVTNEFT
-89 GNDADGAEITAE
+89 GGAEIAAE
-101 DVNLTGSKPK
+101 NVKLTGSEPAQ
-111 PFHSSAK
+111 FHSSAK
-118 AIGSALKQRLDTYEG
+118 DIGATLKKRLNAFEN
-133 KSAVYEFGVVTSV
+133 KSAVYEYGIVTSV

-158 TRYGEQIAFNN
+158 TRYGEQIAFDNDV
-169 EIYGMTMDLETDGVG
+169 YGMTMDLEVDGVG
-184 AVLLNGQDEV
+184 AVLLNDPDNV

-202 TGRVVEVPVG
+202 TSRVVEVPVG
-212 DELLGRVVSPIG
+212 DELLGRVINPIG
-224 LPMDNKP
+224 MPLDNKP
-231 LNAKRYRPVESPAP
+231 LNASRYRPVESPAP
-245 RIIDRQAV
+245 RIIDRQSV
-253 NHPLM
+253 NEPLM

-279 GDRQTGKTTIAIDTI
+279 GDRQTGKTTIAVDTI
-294 INQRGKHVYCVYV
+294 INQRGKHVNCVYV

-318 IYETL
+318 IYETF

-329 EYTVIVVSNASDC
+329 DYTTIVVANASDC

-360 MYDGKDALIVY
+360 MYDGKDALVVY

-413 HLNDKLGG
+413 HLSKELGG

-461 AGVRPAVNVG
+461 SGVRPAVNVG

-478 SSAQKKAMRKVVKKL
+478 SAAQKKAMRKVVKKL

-515 VTKEILDS
+515 VTKNILDS
-523 GDRLSETLKQA
+523 GDRLSETLKQN
-534 QHEPLQMSE
+534 QHEPLQMCE
-543 QVLLLYAVMNGYLK
+543 QVLLLYAVMNDYLK
-557 EVPSPHVRAFQKGLL
+557 DVPSPHVRAFQKGLL
-572 QYAHH
+572 QYAHR
-577 NYSPLLD
+577 NYSALLSE
-584 DIESSGDLTDEQI
+584 IEDSGDLTDEQTQ
-597 KELSACIENYHLTCK
+597 EMRACIENYQLTCK

>member
-1 MGMAMTSLNQK
+1 
-12 REQKMALKGELYTA
+12 
-26 DTFSEE
+26 
-32 QIASVKK
+32 
-39 HFLELLGQEVSFEI
+39 
-53 KRNEALIGGFL
+53 
-64 AIIDGKIYDA
+64 
-74 SVSHRIKETENVLVH
+74 
-89 GNDADGAEITAE
+89 
-101 DVNLTGSKPK
+101 
-111 PFHSSAK
+111 
-118 AIGSALKQRLDTYEG
+118 
-133 KSAVYEFGVVTSV
+133 
-146 GDGVV
+146 
-151 RIDGLSH
+151 
-158 TRYGEQIAFNN
+158 
-169 EIYGMTMDLETDGVG
+169 
-184 AVLLNGQDEV
+184 
-194 HVGERVYG
+194 
-202 TGRVVEVPVG
+202 
-212 DELLGRVVSPIG
+212 
-224 LPMDNKP
+224 
-231 LNAKRYRPVESPAP
+231 
-245 RIIDRQAV
+245 
-253 NHPLM
+253 M
-258 TGLIAVDGII
+258 TGLLAVDSII

-279 GDRQTGKTTIAIDTI
+279 GDRQTGKSTIAIDTI
-294 INQRGKHVYCVYV
+294 INQRGKNVNCVYV

-318 IYETL
+318 LYETL
-323 QAVGAM
+323 QSAGAM
-329 EYTVIVVSNASDC
+329 DYTVIVVANASDC

-360 MYDGKDALIVY
+360 MYDGKDALVIY

-413 HLNDKLGG
+413 HLSEANGG

-461 AGVRPAVNVG
+461 SGVRPAVNVG

-478 SSAQKKAMRKVVKKL
+478 SAAQKKAMRKVVKKL

-515 VTKEILDS
+515 VTKEILDN
-523 GDRLSETLKQA
+523 GDRLSETLKQN

-557 EVPSPHVRAFQKGLL
+557 EVPSPHVRSFQKGLL
-572 QYAHH
+572 QYARR
-577 NYSPLLD
+577 NYSAVLD
-584 DIESSGDLTDEQI
+584 EIEESGDLTDETAE
-597 KELSACIENYHLTCK
+597 ELRAAIENYHLTCQ